1 MRPVRYAEVKEIVI
15 MFGYN
20 VARHPVLN
28 LPMIC
33 LWSELDRFR
42 SAEVRLVPEYGSDIC
57 SFIVDGIEYLHQG
70 FSDVAGMKFFGIPMM
85 YPFPNRID
93 GCKVEFNGETYRLP
107 DTDNGRTLHGLISA
121 APFTFETPVLTDES
135 ISIKTSLTIDPEHP
149 LYAVFPI
156 ANRLELTTTLES
168 GSLTIQA
175 KIMNLDSTKRLP
187 FGFGIHPYFNALGMK
202 KDILI
207 RVPAKGYMP
216 ANWLIPTGK
225 IVSME
230 EGPAD
235 LRGLTPLDKLDLDD
249 LWWGMEPLKPME
261 IYYES
266 IKRKVSIFAS
276 DIFTHAVTYTPA
288 AQGFFCLENQTNA
301 TDAVRL
307 YQDGHQDA
315 AHLIILD
322 PGESIAGKIRIQVE
336 ALRE

>member
-1 MRPVRYAEVKEIVI
+1 
-15 MFGYN
+15 
-20 VARHPVLN
+20 
-28 LPMIC
+28 
-33 LWSELDRFR
+33 
-42 SAEVRLVPEYGSDIC
+42 
-57 SFIVDGIEYLHQG
+57 
-70 FSDVAGMKFFGIPMM
+70 
-85 YPFPNRID
+85 
-93 GCKVEFNGETYRLP
+93 
-107 DTDNGRTLHGLISA
+107 
-121 APFTFETPVLTDES
+121 
-135 ISIKTSLTIDPEHP
+135 
-149 LYAVFPI
+149 
-156 ANRLELTTTLES
+156 
-168 GSLTIQA
+168 
-175 KIMNLDSTKRLP
+175 MNLDSTKRLP

-216 ANWLIPTGK
+216 ANRLIPTGK

-307 YQDGHQDA
+307 YQDGHIMATVLSGGMVSMYLIPGSGSTLAIQEWLMEIGR
-315 AHLIILD
+315 AH
-322 PGESIAGKIRIQVE
+322 V
-336 ALRE
+336 

>member
-1 MRPVRYAEVKEIVI
+1 
-15 MFGYN
+15 
-20 VARHPVLN
+20 
-28 LPMIC
+28 
-33 LWSELDRFR
+33 
-42 SAEVRLVPEYGSDIC
+42 
-57 SFIVDGIEYLHQG
+57 
-70 FSDVAGMKFFGIPMM
+70 
-85 YPFPNRID
+85 
-93 GCKVEFNGETYRLP
+93 
-107 DTDNGRTLHGLISA
+107 
-121 APFTFETPVLTDES
+121 
-135 ISIKTSLTIDPEHP
+135 
-149 LYAVFPI
+149 
-156 ANRLELTTTLES
+156 
-168 GSLTIQA
+168 
-175 KIMNLDSTKRLP
+175 
-187 FGFGIHPYFNALGMK
+187 
-202 KDILI
+202 
-207 RVPAKGYMP
+207 MP
-216 ANWLIPTGK
+216 ANRLIPTGK